1 MVHIINEEKTY
12 NKANIC
18 CLLVTY
24 VDFSLVAQHS
34 SFLISISRRYKA
46 PAVVNTLTC
55 TSRGG
60 ATDCDQEE
68 EEEEEEEIR
77 VNLGSKN
84 AQKNWNE
91 VQRGAHYSKQQVH
104 AQWPEK

>member
-1 MVHIINEEKTY
+1 M
-12 NKANIC
+12 
-18 CLLVTY
+18 
-24 VDFSLVAQHS
+24 
-34 SFLISISRRYKA
+34 
-46 PAVVNTLTC
+46 VNTLTC

-60 ATDCDQEE
+60 ATDCDQEEE